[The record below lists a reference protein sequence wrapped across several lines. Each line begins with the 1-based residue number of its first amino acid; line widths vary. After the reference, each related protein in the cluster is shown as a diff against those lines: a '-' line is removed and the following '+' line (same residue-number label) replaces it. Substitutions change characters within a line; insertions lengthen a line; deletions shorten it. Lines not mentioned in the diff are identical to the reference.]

1 MVVAVSANLT
11 VTELVLPPEPVEPEP
26 EPVPSWPVCT
36 AIALRAGTVAD
47 REPLETVN
55 LCARGSLRQL
65 FDVIQMGLGLTKI
78 QCRWCQRS
86 DR

>member
-1 MVVAVSANLT
+1 M
-11 VTELVLPPEPVEPEP
+11 LPPEPVPEP

-47 REPLETVN
+47 KEPLETVN
-55 LCARGSLRQL
+55 LYAKGSLRQL
-65 FDVIQMGLGLTKI
+65 FKINRMRYRLTKI
-78 QCRWCQRS
+78 QCMWCRRS